1 MAIHAEVTTAVGSH
15 VVGQS
20 VPVMCVAEMPARGM
34 LVAGSFAEG
43 ICAEYKLVL
52 LMSAVLMFV
61 E

>member
-1 MAIHAEVTTAVGSH
+1 M
-15 VVGQS
+15 VGQS

-43 ICAEYKLVL
+43 ICAEYRLVL